1 MSWDAQLNYNADMR
15 DATLAAIEQ
24 LTVDELA
31 TAIAND
37 KYCMFTAYKT
47 KHGAIFNRWERQARQ
62 LTHDVLVD
70 ECYRRALRTNT
81 ADNGGG
87 VIWIDKGGCS
97 KVVLA

>member
-1 MSWDAQLNYNADMR
+1 MAWEAQLGFNAEVQE
-15 DATLAAIEQ
+15 ATRTAIEE

-31 TAIAND
+31 LAIAND
-37 KYCMFTAYKT
+37 KYSMFGAYSP
-47 KHGAIFNRWERQARQ
+47 KHDAIFDRWVTEAKQ

-70 ECYRRALRTNT
+70 ECYRRACRTDT
-81 ADNGGG
+81 SDNGGG